1 MSYLAIGLAVSLA
14 LLALRLYGLRGEVAK
29 AQALMVAREAE
40 RDAVLVRLTTSED
53 QLARTAKLVEVKDKE
68 ITRLWGIL
76 RRSRSDEA
84 LEELMKDEL
93 G

>member
-29 AQALMVAREAE
+29 AKALVVAREAE
-40 RDAVLVRLTTSED
+40 RDAVLARLSATED
-53 QLARTAKLVEVKDKE
+53 QLARAAKLVEVKDKE

>member
-1 MSYLAIGLAVSLA
+1 VSYLAIGLAVSLA
-14 LLALRLYGLRGEVAK
+14 LLALRLYGLRGDVAK
-29 AQALMVAREAE
+29 ARELATAREAE

-53 QLARTAKLVEVKDKE
+53 RAARGEELAAKRGLE
-68 ITRLWGIL
+68 IARLWGIL
-76 RRSRSDEA
+76 RRTRSDEA